1 MPRCCRNSRRDGW
14 WHDPAQSEK
23 LRAALD
29 AALRAL
35 SDAAALARSRI
46 DPVAR
51 FHLGNGARLERINW
65 LGNTA
70 PRGIQE
76 SFGIMV
82 NYLYDHDSIEDNH
95 EAFVRDGTIVR
106 SPDVDALLATDRIAA
121 LASGATERRSHGD
134 TTSKFGAG
142 AICARCN
149 QTSHDHHRRR
159 DIMMMNRR
167 TFSTALLAGAA
178 ASLISTRGMAANA
191 APAKAR
197 NVVLV
202 HGLFA
207 DGSCWSEVIA
217 RLQAAGLNATA
228 VQNPLTTLPE
238 AVASAERVL
247 ARQDG
252 PTVLVGH
259 SFSGMIVTEAGV
271 HPNVSA
277 LVYVAARAPDAG
289 EDYTALAKTYPTP
302 PASAGIVFDGDEG
315 RLSEAAFL
323 RDFAGDLPEAKAKV
337 LYAVQEPFHKALLAG
352 KTTHA
357 AWRSKPS
364 FYAVSTEDRTI
375 NPDLERFMAKRMGAK
390 TIEVKASHLSLI
402 SHPDTITRLIL
413 EAAGQ
418 S

>member
-1 MPRCCRNSRRDGW
+1 MNSQ
-14 WHDPAQSEK
+14 HDLLQSH
-23 LRAALD
+23 
-29 AALRAL
+29 
-35 SDAAALARSRI
+35 
-46 DPVAR
+46 P
-51 FHLGNGARLERINW
+51 
-65 LGNTA
+65 
-70 PRGIQE
+70 
-76 SFGIMV
+76 
-82 NYLYDHDSIEDNH
+82 
-95 EAFVRDGTIVR
+95 
-106 SPDVDALLATDRIAA
+106 
-121 LASGATERRSHGD
+121 
-134 TTSKFGAG
+134 
-142 AICARCN
+142 
-149 QTSHDHHRRR
+149 
-159 DIMMMNRR
+159 MNRR
-167 TFSTALLAGAA
+167 AFVSLMAAGAA
-178 ASLISTRGMAANA
+178 STLVRGTAAA
-191 APAKAR
+191 AQSVPKAR

-207 DGSCWSEVIA
+207 DGSSWSEVIA
-217 RLQAAGLNATA
+217 RLQAAGLNATS
-228 VQNPLTTLPE
+228 VQNPLTTLPD
-238 AVASAERVL
+238 AVAEAERVL

-259 SFSGMIVTEAGV
+259 SFSGMIVTEAGQ

-289 EDYTALAKTYPTP
+289 EDYTALAKTFPPP

-337 LYAVQEPFHKALLAG
+337 LYAVQEPFHKALLTG

-402 SHPDTITRLIL
+402 SRPDEITRLIL

-418 S
+418 SD

>member
-1 MPRCCRNSRRDGW
+1 M
-14 WHDPAQSEK
+14 
-23 LRAALD
+23 
-29 AALRAL
+29 
-35 SDAAALARSRI
+35 
-46 DPVAR
+46 
-51 FHLGNGARLERINW
+51 
-65 LGNTA
+65 T
-70 PRGIQE
+70 
-76 SFGIMV
+76 
-82 NYLYDHDSIEDNH
+82 
-95 EAFVRDGTIVR
+95 
-106 SPDVDALLATDRIAA
+106 SPDDLRNAH
-121 LASGATERRSHGD
+121 E
-134 TTSKFGAG
+134 
-142 AICARCN
+142 
-149 QTSHDHHRRR
+149 
-159 DIMMMNRR
+159 MNRR
-167 TFSTALLAGAA
+167 AFVSMVAAGAA
-178 ASLISTRGMAANA
+178 STLLPGNAAVA
-191 APAKAR
+191 APAPKAR

-217 RLQAAGLNATA
+217 RLQKAGLNATA

-238 AVASAERVL
+238 AVESAQRVL

-323 RDFAGDLPEAKAKV
+323 HDFAGDLPEAKAKV
-337 LYAVQEPFHKALLAG
+337 LYAVQEPFNKALLAG
-352 KTTHA
+352 KTTQA

-402 SHPDTITRLIL
+402 SHPDTIAKLIL